1 MFQKWQQQQNLNKI
15 SKIKWK
21 AIVSILP
28 FKPNLQRQ
36 NGKNNKSMLLLTWM
50 KRKTIPVLNV
60 LSAFFEG
67 VIEVSKVLIT
77 AALCDSDEG
86 CKQ

>member
-1 MFQKWQQQQNLNKI
+1 
-15 SKIKWK
+15 
-21 AIVSILP
+21 
-28 FKPNLQRQ
+28 
-36 NGKNNKSMLLLTWM
+36 M

-77 AALCDSDEG
+77 AALRDSDEG